1 MSPLHIDA
9 GNFCTYVSP
18 AAGTKLWLL
27 LGPEG
32 PAPPDHL
39 SMIDPTKY
47 KWVGIVLNAG
57 DTL

>member
-9 GNFCTYVSP
+9 GKFCTYVRP

-27 LGPEG
+27 LDTEG

-39 SMIDPTKY
+39 SVMDPTKY
-47 KWVGIVLNAG
+47 KQVGIVLNAG